1 MIPYKRVRSKL
12 VARLLVVALTCLPL
26 SASPVIA
33 QPTTTVG
40 EQAAEA
46 ATTMVVSCV
55 ASAVVAGLFTLFTAG
70 AGAVTWGVVGT
81 ACGVGG
87 TMGAAGVVDE
97 SLEDG
102 RIYE

>member
-1 MIPYKRVRSKL
+1 MIPYKRVRSML
-12 VARLLVVALTCLPL
+12 IARLLATGLAL

-33 QPTTTVG
+33 GPTTTVG

-46 ATTMVVSCV
+46 ATSMAVSCI
-55 ASAVVAGLFTLFTAG
+55 ASAVVAGVFTFFTGG

-87 TMGAAGVVDE
+87 TMGAAGVVGE

-102 RIYE
+102 RTYE